1 MGATTNAT
9 VKSRAGPKGQNSLTI
24 AEHGNKSARSRI
36 MGMKEMVLLVGA
48 VQPDLRA
55 QIWVVDGIGD
65 EGGGV
70 VGEGGP
76 AGHVRPD
83 PGVDKA
89 RGTRDEGDGVVGKDG
104 PAGRSKWP

>member
-70 VGEGGP
+70 R
-76 AGHVRPD
+76 VRVRVNPN
-83 PGVDKA
+83 PNPNPNPVA
-89 RGTRDEGDGVVGKDG
+89 RATEHHDNGT
-104 PAGRSKWP
+104 